1 MADIIIT
8 KTQAVTAK
16 YLQVNAGVRYW
27 EDGVVNGIDDTD
39 DNPSMPCRN
48 DEGDW
53 APLIDIDEGR
63 IIDWPAG
70 TTASVH
76 YKVCDDGRYSL
87 LDHDKAEIVT
97 LDGYV
102 PSIMCPSDNGYGDY
116 IIMEID
122 GEGLISN
129 WRLDLDEFERA
140 MEGAA

>member
-8 KTQAVTAK
+8 KTQAFTAK

-27 EDGVVNGIDDTD
+27 EDGTVNGIDDTD
-39 DNPSMPCRN
+39 DNPSVPCR
-48 DEGDW
+48 DREGRW
-53 APLIDIDEGR
+53 TPLIDIDEGR
-63 IIDWPAG
+63 VMNWPAG

-76 YKVCDDGRYSL
+76 YKVCDDGRYIL

-102 PSIMCPSDNGYGDY
+102 PQIMCPSDNGYGDY

-122 GEGLISN
+122 GDGLIAN

-140 MEGAA
+140 MEGGA